1 MIKVCAFWIVLLLT
15 LPLPACGV
23 PIGSGEGAISSYR
36 AELSHMPESARTR
49 DDTESFGGK
58 EPETKEDSP
67 IMAESGRE
75 QPGIACGFGAEQGMD
90 LVVNSAVATL
100 WSEPGVNRSM
110 DEASVA
116 SVVDIRKW
124 TAEMTIQDK
133 LWLVGKLETQAL
145 YGQRVK
151 VIDTAGDWVKVIVL
165 GQPTSRNGEG
175 YPGWMPL
182 RQLTDSEA
190 AFHPESCPQAVVKAK
205 TAFLYHDPSAERP
218 FLELSFNTRLPIA
231 EEAGDYY
238 IVQTPGD
245 GEKYLSKAEASP
257 ARGNDA
263 PANPTGGQLV
273 DTASLFLGLPYLWA
287 GVSGFGY
294 DCSGFTYSLYGFHGI
309 GIPRDA
315 SDQAKSGTAVRR
327 SELRPGDLIFFAYDS
342 GKGKVHHVGM
352 YAGNGQMIHSPKS
365 ESSIELIPLDAPY
378 FVKEYAGARRYLP
391 DE

>member
-1 MIKVCAFWIVLLLT
+1 MNRVRAFWIVLLLT
-15 LPLPACGV
+15 LPLPASGV
-23 PIGSGEGAISSYR
+23 PVGNGEGSISSYR
-36 AELSHMPESARTR
+36 AELSHMPESVRTR

-58 EPETKEDSP
+58 KPETKGDSP
-67 IMAESGRE
+67 IMAEYGRE
-75 QPGIACGFGAEQGMD
+75 QPGIACGFGAEQGME

-100 WSEPGVNRSM
+100 WSEPGGNRPL
-110 DEASVA
+110 DEASMA
-116 SVVDIRKW
+116 AVVDIRNW
-124 TAEMTIQDK
+124 TAGMTIQEK

-145 YGQRVK
+145 YGQKVK
-151 VIDTAGDWVKVIVL
+151 VLDTSGDWVKVIVL

-190 AFHPESCPQAVVKAK
+190 AFLPEACPQAVVKAK
-205 TAFLYHDPSAERP
+205 TAFLYDDPAAERP
-218 FLELSFNTRLPIA
+218 FLELSFNTRLPIV
-231 EEAGDYY
+231 EETGDYY

-245 GEKYLSKAEASP
+245 GEKYLSKTEASP
-257 ARGNDA
+257 AGVNE
-263 PANPTGGQLV
+263 ANPTGEQLV

-287 GVSGFGY
+287 GVSGFGF

-315 SDQAKSGTAVRR
+315 SDQATSGTAVRR
-327 SELRPGDLIFFAYDS
+327 AEIRPGDLIFFAYDN

-352 YAGNGQMIHSPKS
+352 YVGNGQMIHSPKS
-365 ESSIELIPLDAPY
+365 ESSIELTPIDAPY

-391 DE
+391 DA